1 MSDEPGAIRLQKVL
15 AAAGVGSRRAC
26 EQLIEEGRVEVD
38 GVMVREQGLRVDP
51 AKAVVKVDGERVV
64 VNNTTVVLAMNKPRG
79 VLTAMYDDQDR
90 PCVGDYVRNRHDR
103 LFHVGRLDAD
113 TEGLLILTND
123 GELANRLGHPK
134 YAIPKTYLAT
144 VIGTARREDLVS
156 LRAGVELDDGLSR
169 FDKVRIIQKAED
181 RTLLEIVLHSGRNR
195 VVRRTLEAVGLP
207 VQDLVRVT
215 VGPLRLGQQRS
226 GSLRPLTRKELG
238 ALYFSVGM

>member
-1 MSDEPGAIRLQKVL
+1 MSDEPGGIRLQKVL
-15 AAAGVGSRRAC
+15 AAAGIGSRRAC

-51 AKAVVKVDGERVV
+51 ATAVVKVDGERVV
-64 VNNTTVVLAMNKPRG
+64 VNSTTVVLAMNKPRG
-79 VLTAMYDDQDR
+79 VLTAMSDDQDR

-134 YAIPKTYLAT
+134 YDISKVYLAT
-144 VIGTARREDLVS
+144 VTGNATREI
-156 LRAGVELDDGLSR
+156 LRELRNGVELEDGVSR
-169 FDKVRIIQKAED
+169 FDKVRVIQKAED
-181 RTLLEIVLHSGRNR
+181 RTLLEVILHSGRNR
-195 VVRRTLEAVGLP
+195 VVRRTLDAVDLP
-207 VQDLVRVT
+207 VQDLVRVAI
-215 VGPLRLGQQRS
+215 GPLRLGQQRS

-238 ALYFSVGM
+238 ALYASVGM